1 MPDDANLSPLFYP
14 VTKPKLFDNIQHET
28 TQNDI
33 TYFGEFIQ
41 VTYHP
46 DEKDLIKTFFS
57 IWQFEDETRDA
68 AAFTYQPSST
78 TAGPNSMDS
87 YAQLLGINPGNMVG
101 KSYVLARYWKK
112 ISTTIMTSADFS
124 SPVSTAVSSDAT
136 SNKIAELFSKYGTHY
151 VSGYE
156 MGDLIYQ
163 VFVYD
168 KEIGSKD
175 ILKFFPFQDP
185 TYSFGPKSYTFRQF
199 TQPRKGTKGFSL
211 EAGRVLSASGDT
223 ALENIVPKLKDD
235 IYKVAASIF
244 MFPVNPTANQM
255 TDTLT
260 KEIPIRLFF
269 KPIVN
274 QLSMTESPSTS
285 KWNDVLSATIFQKF
299 GAASRPNFPSTQS
312 LNVEGFYGSF
322 NPDLVTSTAT
332 NYVTIIQMNSKL
344 DKFVVSDP
352 TFVTHLFIFAD
363 VLEISETAQLRLPGS
378 KKIFL
383 VCREFLALSSGNK
396 IPEIIVGSHENSEPN
411 IKIIAKSFRGILKL
425 TQLKTGKHYTYAN
438 KYVYK
443 TVEDPNLNDQFTVK
457 VDNTKKLLFPDKQ
470 TAAELYDTNG
480 KSHEARWLHQSFVN
494 SLELTVTS
502 VESILMVRANSQSVN
517 TASESLDWVTETLT
531 RGAKES
537 LPLSPDLEMVLG
549 RALLIGKTQLAE
561 YAKSRL
567 IVPRLNF
574 PQYQPL
580 YDRLLSAVSN
590 YETTYRTVSTEI
602 QRRKQVETTTNTL
615 KELNRN
621 VKSIGSFLV
630 EQAEVNAQHQDDV
643 ANTQQAVH
651 DLEKDEI
658 SRKQGEADQLLQEI
672 LEIQK
677 DVQTTGDA
685 LVNALKQYEKEQII
699 SAVFNVAQVIGSL
712 FTGGVG
718 LANIDEKLTGIVRV
732 AEKLK
737 NVVTIIE
744 QVSKLYD
751 LGRNLRN
758 DIGTVNRALEN
769 IPSATIGKDSFPTE
783 LDWIDFDTDVQS
795 YTTPGGFL
803 PGQVAGEALDFQRA
817 AKRLS
822 ARGKRYVNIAANVA
836 ERKYKQIQIEMQR
849 DLANRQSSRLR
860 TLKTR
865 LTQQELSDNDAKST
879 DLFEIGNIIK
889 MKENQVRSQLAQ
901 TFVAMD
907 AALQYYY
914 LQKPTLVTSYDTM
927 AIQVAAV
934 RQVQSSISALES
946 FPSRPV
952 DLSEPID
959 YTVPN
964 VAVNDLLSKD
974 GYTVSIPL
982 TSLPFREYVRVRV
995 LKIEVRADNITELA
1009 DDTAYIQATALGE
1022 SFQDRDLER
1031 NPRIFSTT
1039 PTEYRYVYNI
1049 KTGQSVV
1056 DVQPSPE
1063 FVNKF
1068 IQMTPFDDWVF
1079 RFPKVSTNK
1088 GIRFST
1094 RLTTLRI
1101 KFYVNVI
1108 FHPPPSINSDQ
1119 LIQQGLSDEVSGSE
1133 DRLLADLSGRSLVR
1147 EWDAI
1152 MAVSAE
1158 RVNELWK
1165 NQYDT
1170 DTNTG
1175 FVKSITTPRT
1185 LIFDTKRTKLEA
1197 RMMMDI
1203 GPPIVQFVR
1212 NNQDRATLKIK
1223 IKRAV
1228 VEYWELSKR
1237 LGDEDNYNETAT
1249 LTENTEIS
1257 GTMNLLQLRGSLTE
1271 DSRVVLDLSNGVF
1284 DVLELPLTESLELP
1298 IKNQIQIFFNTK
1310 LKSKDFELARITY
1323 EDKLTPSGLVPDKFY
1338 LATGGFTTSSSG
1350 YGTLFIFFK
1359 TRSASSSA
1367 TEQTKRDFNDPLS
1380 IEKKI
1385 IPTDFEVALFINN
1398 RIIFDDI
1405 IKEDIR
1411 NKFSFGVHTEV
1422 LPGQSVSKS
1431 QQAVYVKGDQ
1441 GASHGLPMTL
1451 HFDRSPSLS
1460 FTFTIP
1466 GSTLTSKPF
1475 NNGQKLQ
1482 VHWVN
1487 SNFAQTIP
1495 YLDFDC
1501 SPSPLGSCGKTTEY
1515 QSVTFNTNF
1524 VRNFVPNIDSDLTI
1538 SYTEE
1543 AVSGSASSS
1552 LSSRTEWWLGS
1563 EVRTSRNTI
1572 TSNVN
1577 NYLSGLR
1584 LNFRSISAFAITQVL
1599 FPNQKVFYFT
1609 KVYIPGDMLIL
1620 GTVNTSPTKLA
1631 SKRSTRM
1638 ESD

>member
-1 MPDDANLSPLFYP
+1 MTNS
-14 VTKPKLFDNIQHET
+14 KLFDNIQHET
-28 TQNDI
+28 TQSEI
-33 TYFGEFIQ
+33 TYFGDFIQ

-46 DEKDLIKTFFS
+46 DERDLIKTFFS
-57 IWQFEDETRDA
+57 VWHFEDETRDA

-78 TAGPNSMDS
+78 TAPTNSMDS
-87 YAQLLGINPGNMVG
+87 YAQLLGITPGNMVG

-112 ISTTIMTSADFS
+112 ISTTTMTNGDFS
-124 SPVSTAVSSDAT
+124 TLASTAVSSDA
-136 SNKIAELFSKYGTHY
+136 SSDKITALFSEYGTHY

-156 MGDLIYQ
+156 VGDLIYQ

-168 KEIGSKD
+168 KEIGSEE
-175 ILKFFPFQDP
+175 ILKFFPFQDE

-199 TQPRKGTKGFSL
+199 TQPRKGARGFSL

-223 ALENIVPKLKDD
+223 ALENIIPKLKDD
-235 IYKVAASIF
+235 IYKVTASIF
-244 MFPVNPTANQM
+244 MFPVNPAADQM

-260 KEIPIRLFF
+260 REIPIRLFF
-269 KPIVN
+269 KPIVSK
-274 QLSMTESPSTS
+274 LLMTESPSKS

-299 GAASRPNFPSTQS
+299 GAASLPDFPSVQS

-332 NYVTIIQMNSKL
+332 NYVTIIQMNFKL
-344 DKFVVSDP
+344 DEFVVSDP

-363 VLEISETAQLRLPGS
+363 VLQISETAQLRLPGS

-383 VCREFLALSSGNK
+383 ICREFLALSSGNK
-396 IPEIIVGSHENSEPN
+396 IPEIIVGSHENSEPV

-425 TQLKTGKHYTYAN
+425 TQFKTGKHNTYAN
-438 KYVYK
+438 EYVYK

-457 VDNTKKLLFPDKQ
+457 VDNTKKLLYPDKQ
-470 TAAELYDTNG
+470 TAAELYDTDG
-480 KSHEARWLHQSFVN
+480 TSHEARWLHQSFVN
-494 SLELTVTS
+494 SFELTVTS
-502 VESILMVRANSQSVN
+502 LECILTVRASSQSVE
-517 TASESLDWVTETLT
+517 TASVSLAWVTETLT
-531 RGAKES
+531 RSAKES
-537 LPLSPDLEMVLG
+537 SPLTPNLEMVLG
-549 RALLIGKTQLAE
+549 RALLIGKTQLTE
-561 YAKSRL
+561 YSKSRL
-567 IVPRLNF
+567 IVTRLNF

-580 YDRLLSAVSN
+580 YDKLLTAVSN
-590 YETTYRTVSTEI
+590 YETTFRTVSTEI
-602 QRRKQVETTTNTL
+602 QRRKQLETTTNSL
-615 KELNRN
+615 QELNAN

-630 EQAEVNAQHQDDV
+630 EQAEANAQHQDDV
-643 ANTQQAVH
+643 AKTQQDVH
-651 DLEKDEI
+651 DLEKDQIE
-658 SRKQGEADQLLQEI
+658 RKQGEADQLLQEI
-672 LEIQK
+672 LKIQG
-677 DVQTTGDA
+677 DVKTTGDA
-685 LVNALKQYEKEQII
+685 LVKALKQYETEQIV
-699 SAVFNVAQVIGSL
+699 SAVFDVAQVIGSL

-718 LANIDEKLTGIVRV
+718 LATIDKKLTGIVRI

-758 DIGTVNRALEN
+758 DIGTINRALEN
-769 IPSATIGKDSFPTE
+769 IPSTTIGTDSFPTE
-783 LDWIDFDTDVQS
+783 LEWVDFDTDVQS

-822 ARGKRYVNIAANVA
+822 ARGKRYVNIAANIA

-849 DLANRQSSRLR
+849 DLAKRQSSRLR

-865 LTQQELSDNDAKST
+865 LTQKELSDNDAKTT

-889 MKENQVRSQLAQ
+889 MKENQVRSQLVQ
-901 TFVAMD
+901 TFTAMD
-907 AALQYYY
+907 AALQYFY
-914 LQKPTLVTSYDTM
+914 LQKPTLVKSYDTM
-927 AIQVAAV
+927 AIQVAAA
-934 RQVQSSISALES
+934 RQVQSSISALEN
-946 FPSRPV
+946 FPSQPV
-952 DLSEPID
+952 DLSKPIE

-964 VAVNDLLSKD
+964 VAVKDLLSKE
-974 GYTVSIPL
+974 GYTVTIPL
-982 TSLPFREYVRVRV
+982 TSLPFLEYVRVRV
-995 LKIEVRADNITELA
+995 LKIEVRADNITESA
-1009 DDTAYIQATALGE
+1009 DDTAYIQATASGD
-1022 SFQDRDLER
+1022 SFQDRDLDR

-1049 KTGQSVV
+1049 KTGKSVV
-1056 DVQPSPE
+1056 NVNPSPD
-1063 FVNKF
+1063 FVDKF

-1094 RLTTLRI
+1094 SLTTLRI

-1108 FHPPPSINSDQ
+1108 FHPPKSTNNDQ
-1119 LIQQGLSDEVSGSE
+1119 MYQRRLSDDVLGSKE
-1133 DRLLADLSGRSLVR
+1133 KLLTDLSGRSLVR

-1170 DTNTG
+1170 DTNAG
-1175 FVKSITTPRT
+1175 FVKSITTPRA
-1185 LIFDTKRTKLEA
+1185 LVFDTRRTKLEA
-1197 RMMMDI
+1197 RIMMDV
-1203 GPPIVQFVR
+1203 GPPIIQFVR

-1223 IKRAV
+1223 IKSAV
-1228 VEYWELSKR
+1228 VEYWEFSKR
-1237 LGDEDNYNETAT
+1237 HNSEDNYNETAT
-1249 LTENTEIS
+1249 LTDATEIS

-1284 DVLELPLTESLELP
+1284 DVLELRLTENLELA
-1298 IKNQIQIFFNTK
+1298 IKNQIQVFFNTK

-1323 EDKLTPSGLVPDKFY
+1323 EDTLTPSGLVPDKFY
-1338 LATGGFTTSSSG
+1338 LATGGFTTTSSG

-1359 TRSASSSA
+1359 TRSASATA

-1380 IEKKI
+1380 IDKKI
-1385 IPTDFEVALFINN
+1385 IPNNFEVALFINN
-1398 RIIFDDI
+1398 RIIFNDI
-1405 IKEDIR
+1405 IKEDIKK
-1411 NKFSFGVHTEV
+1411 KFLFGVHTEV
-1422 LPGQSVSKS
+1422 LPGQSVSES

-1441 GASHGLPMTL
+1441 GASRGLSMTL
-1451 HFDRSPSLS
+1451 DFDRYPSLS

-1466 GSTLTSKPF
+1466 GHTLTAKPL
-1475 NNGQKLQ
+1475 NKGQKIQ

-1487 SNFAQTIP
+1487 SNMAISVPYSSHKCSWGRGGGCWDTVEHQT
-1495 YLDFDC
+1495 
-1501 SPSPLGSCGKTTEY
+1501 
-1515 QSVTFNTNF
+1515 VTFNTNF
-1524 VRNFVPNIDSDLTI
+1524 VRNFVPSIDGDLTI

-1552 LSSRTEWWLGS
+1552 VSSITEWWLRS
-1563 EVRTSRNTI
+1563 EFTTAKNTI
-1572 TSNVN
+1572 TSTVN

-1584 LNFRSISAFAITQVL
+1584 FNFRSISAFAITQVL
-1599 FPNQKVFYFT
+1599 FPNKKVFYMSE
-1609 KVYIPGDMLIL
+1609 VYIPGDMVIL
-1620 GTVNTSPTKLA
+1620 GTVNTKPTSA
-1631 SKRSTRM
+1631 
-1638 ESD
+1638 